1 MKKTPRPYK
10 TTSERQLELLHV
22 AAQLIAEKG
31 LVATTI
37 PDIAARAGL
46 SVGAVYRHFESKAAL
61 LAALVAADAARLLA
75 KVKKATENCVN
86 PKDALHAWSQA
97 QLDDLADPIELG
109 LRAEIVALAAHDP
122 AIRESVCRHGDA
134 VEGQLRDLLA
144 AAAKPGSLFE
154 SDPDAAVE
162 LVATV
167 IDGIQVRGA
176 TVGRIAP
183 RAARLVEIAV
193 EAAIATPAKK

>member
-10 TTSERQLELLHV
+10 TTTERQLELLHV

-97 QLDDLADPIELG
+97 QLDDLAEPIELG

-183 RAARLVEIAV
+183 RAARLVDIAV
-193 EAAIATPAKK
+193 EAAIATPVKK

>member
-1 MKKTPRPYK
+1 MAKTTRTYK
-10 TTSERQLELLHV
+10 STSERQEELLHV
-22 AAQLIAEKG
+22 AARLIAEKG

-37 PDIAARAGL
+37 PDIAASAGL

-75 KVKKATENCVN
+75 KVKKAVANCAH
-86 PKDALHAWSQA
+86 PADALGTWSQA
-97 QLDDLADPIELG
+97 QLADLADPVELG

-122 AIRESVCRHGDA
+122 AIRESVCRHGTA

-144 AAAKPGSLFE
+144 TAAKPGSLFK

-162 LVATV
+162 LIATV

-176 TVGRIAP
+176 IVGRIVP
-183 RAARLVEIAV
+183 RAAKLVEIAIA
-193 EAAIATPAKK
+193 AAIETPAKK

>member
-1 MKKTPRPYK
+1 MKKTSRPYK
-10 TTSERQLELLHV
+10 STSERQVELLHV

-37 PDIAARAGL
+37 PDIAARVGL

-61 LAALVAADAARLLA
+61 LAALIEADAARLLA
-75 KVKKATENCVN
+75 KVRKAAANRAH
-86 PKDALHAWSQA
+86 PKDALRAWSAA
-97 QLDDLADPIELG
+97 QLADLADPVELG
-109 LRAEIVALAAHDP
+109 LRAEIVALSAHDP
-122 AIRESVCRHGDA
+122 AIRESVCRHGTA

-144 AAAKPGSLFE
+144 AAAKPGSFFK

-162 LVATV
+162 LIATV

-176 TVGRIAP
+176 IVGRIVP
-183 RAARLVEIAV
+183 RAAKLVEIAIA
-193 EAAIATPAKK
+193 AAIETPAKK

>member
-37 PDIAARAGL
+37 PDIASRAGL

-75 KVKKATENCVN
+75 KVKKATENCVK

-97 QLDDLADPIELG
+97 QLADLADPIELG

-144 AAAKPGSLFE
+144 AAAKPGSLYE

-183 RAARLVEIAV
+183 RAARLVDIAV
-193 EAAIATPAKK
+193 EAAIATPVKK

>member
-1 MKKTPRPYK
+1 M
-10 TTSERQLELLHV
+10 ELLHV

-61 LAALVAADAARLLA
+61 LAALVEADAARLLA
-75 KVKKATENCVN
+75 KIKKAAATCAHPTE
-86 PKDALHAWSQA
+86 ALHAWSAA
-97 QLDDLADPIELG
+97 QLADLADPIELG
-109 LRAEIVALAAHDP
+109 LRAQIVALAAHDP
-122 AIRESVCRHGDA
+122 AIQASVCRHA
-134 VEGQLRDLLA
+134 AALEGQLRDLLA
-144 AAAKPGSLFE
+144 AAAKRGSLFE
-154 SDPDAAVE
+154 THPDEAVE
-162 LVATV
+162 LIATV

-176 TVGRIAP
+176 TVGRIAEH
-183 RAARLVEIAV
+183 AAKLAAIAI

>member
-1 MKKTPRPYK
+1 MKETARTYRS
-10 TTSERQLELLHV
+10 TAERQEELVLV
-22 AAQLIAEKG
+22 AARLIAEKG
-31 LVATTI
+31 IVATTI
-37 PDIAARAGL
+37 PDIAASAGL

-61 LAALVAADAARLLA
+61 LAALVEADAARLLA
-75 KVKKATENCVN
+75 KTKKAVANCAQ
-86 PKDALHAWSQA
+86 PADALRAWSQA
-97 QLDDLADPIELG
+97 QLDDLAEPIELG

-183 RAARLVEIAV
+183 RAARLVEIAL

>member
-22 AAQLIAEKG
+22 AAQLIAQKG
-31 LVATTI
+31 IVATTI
-37 PDIAARAGL
+37 PDIAARTGL

-75 KVKKATENCVN
+75 KVKKATENCAH
-86 PKDALHAWSQA
+86 PIDALHAWSQA
-97 QLDDLADPIELG
+97 QLADLADPIELG
-109 LRAEIVALAAHDP
+109 LRAEIVALAAHDS
-122 AIRESVCRHGDA
+122 AIRESVCRHGEA

-144 AAAKPGSLFE
+144 AAAKPGSLFK

-162 LVATV
+162 MIATV

-176 TVGRIAP
+176 IVGGIVP
-183 RAARLVEIAV
+183 CAARLVEIAL
-193 EAAIATPAKK
+193 EAAIERPAAR

>member
-1 MKKTPRPYK
+1 MKKTSRTYK
-10 TTSERQLELLHV
+10 STSERQLELLHV

-75 KVKKATENCVN
+75 KIKKAAANCAH

-97 QLDDLADPIELG
+97 QLVDLADPIELG

-176 TVGRIAP
+176 IVGRIDSQ
-183 RAARLVEIAV
+183 AAKLVDIAIA
-193 EAAIATPAKK
+193 AAIATPVKK

>member
-10 TTSERQLELLHV
+10 TTTERQLELLHV

-61 LAALVAADAARLLA
+61 LAAIVAADAARLLS

-97 QLDDLADPIELG
+97 QLDDLAEPIELG

-183 RAARLVEIAV
+183 RAARLVDIAV
-193 EAAIATPAKK
+193 EAAIATPVKK